1 MGRVLALV
9 ILLLACGGCRNRPA
23 ALDPF
28 LGRQK
33 VPPPATGAVGAQPP
47 GAWNYPAAPPASTL
61 PGLSTPGLTG
71 APSNNSIYAP
81 PGGFSP
87 NTGSPSSGSPSN
99 PFTTTPTQ
107 PGATTPSVPAR
118 FTGTSA
124 AAPISN
130 SGTASGGGVSGQPI
144 RIVEPTP
151 GTSSTPAS
159 RAGTFTG
166 ASAGGVD
173 IMDLPISGRG
183 SQPQTAE
190 GTGRGTQQSFLQPTA
205 PGGRPLT
212 SGIDPATARTST
224 IAGQEPVYGFNA
236 AYSQLNGK
244 LEYSQPDG
252 RWLLRYVEPGMRP
265 DQLGGVVVLAPTTAS
280 ADLRNG
286 AFVSAY
292 GRVESSGGAS
302 LPSFTATN
310 VVTQRR

>member
-28 LGRQK
+28 LGRSK

-47 GAWNYPAAPPASTL
+47 GAWNYPAVPPASTA
-61 PGLSTPGLTG
+61 PAFSTPGLSA
-71 APSNNSIYAP
+71 APSGGSIYTP
-81 PGGFSP
+81 PGGFAP
-87 NTGSPSSGSPSN
+87 NTNGGSSTVSPFNS
-99 PFTTTPTQ
+99 TPTQ
-107 PGATTPSVPAR
+107 PAAGTPSVPAR
-118 FTGTSA
+118 FTGTSG
-124 AAPISN
+124 AAPLSN
-130 SGTASGGGVSGQPI
+130 SGTTSGGVSGQPI

-151 GTSSTPAS
+151 GTSSPPAS

-173 IMDLPISGRG
+173 IMDLPINGRG
-183 SQPQTAE
+183 TQPQTAE

-205 PGGRPLT
+205 PGAKPIT
-212 SGIDPATARTST
+212 SGIDPSTARTST
-224 IAGQEPVYGFNA
+224 IPGQEPVYGFNS
-236 AYSQLNGK
+236 AYSQLNGR
-244 LEYSQPDG
+244 LEYSPADG

-265 DQLGGVVVLAPTTAS
+265 DQLGGVVVLAPTTQS

-292 GRVESSGGAS
+292 GRVESSGGSS
-302 LPSFTATN
+302 LPAFTATN

>member
-1 MGRVLALV
+1 MGRLLALI
-9 ILLLACGGCRNRPA
+9 ILVLACGGCRNRPT

-28 LGRQK
+28 LGRSK

-47 GAWNYPAAPPASTL
+47 GAWNYPASPPPPTS
-61 PGLSTPGLTG
+61 PGLSTPGITSS
-71 APSNNSIYAP
+71 PSNNSIYSP
-81 PGGFSP
+81 PGGFAP
-87 NTGSPSSGSPSN
+87 NTGNPSSGAPAN

-107 PGATTPSVPAR
+107 PGAGSSSVPAR
-118 FTGTSA
+118 FTGTGG
-124 AAPISN
+124 AAPLSN
-130 SGTASGGGVSGQPI
+130 SGTSGVSGQPI

-173 IMDLPISGRG
+173 IMDLPINGR
-183 SQPQTAE
+183 SVQPKTAE
-190 GTGRGTQQSFLQPTA
+190 GAGRGTQQSFNQPST
-205 PGGRPLT
+205 GGIS
-212 SGIDPATARTST
+212 SGIDPSTARTST
-224 IAGQEPVYGFNA
+224 LPGQEPVYGFNA
-236 AYSQLNGK
+236 AYSQLNGR
-244 LEYSQPDG
+244 LEYSPADG
-252 RWLLRYVEPGMRP
+252 RWLLRYVEPGMRA
-265 DQLGGVVVLAPTTAS
+265 DQLGGVVVLAPTTQS

-292 GRVESSGGAS
+292 GRVESNGGTS

>member
-1 MGRVLALV
+1 MGRVLALI
-9 ILLLACGGCRNRPA
+9 ILSVVCGGCRNRPA

-61 PGLSTPGLTG
+61 PGLSTPGLSSS
-71 APSNNSIYAP
+71 PSNNSIYAP
-81 PGGFSP
+81 PGGFAP
-87 NTGSPSSGSPSN
+87 NTNGGSSTVSPFNS
-99 PFTTTPTQ
+99 TPTQ
-107 PGATTPSVPAR
+107 PAAGTPSVPAR
-118 FTGTSA
+118 FTGTSG
-124 AAPISN
+124 AAPLTN
-130 SGTASGGGVSGQPI
+130 SGTGGGVSGQPI

-159 RAGTFTG
+159 RAGTFVG

-183 SQPQTAE
+183 AQPKTAE
-190 GTGRGTQQSFLQPTA
+190 GAGRGTQQSFNQATP
-205 PGGRPLT
+205 PGEIS
-212 SGIDPATARTST
+212 SGINAATARTST
-224 IAGQEPVYGFNA
+224 LPGQEPTYGFNE

-244 LEYSQPDG
+244 VEYSPADG
-252 RWLLRYVEPGMRP
+252 RWFLRYIEPGSPP
-265 DQLGGVVVLAPTTAS
+265 DRLGGVVVLAPGTQS
-280 ADLRNG
+280 ADLRSG

-292 GRVESSGGAS
+292 GRIESTGGSS
-302 LPSFTATN
+302 LPSFTASN